1 MNMANNTKPLI
12 TGLYGC
18 SCHPFSSWTECYKAH
33 DQRFKIDDKV
43 KHRCTG
49 KIGFVTKI
57 QNCGF
62 VTVTYGNLPK
72 DRILEHSANLI
83 IHK

>member
-49 KIGFVTKI
+49 KIGFVVKI
-57 QNCGF
+57 HNQGF
-62 VTVTYGNLPK
+62 VTVAYGNLPK
-72 DRILEHSANLI
+72 DNILEHVANLI
-83 IHK
+83 KHK